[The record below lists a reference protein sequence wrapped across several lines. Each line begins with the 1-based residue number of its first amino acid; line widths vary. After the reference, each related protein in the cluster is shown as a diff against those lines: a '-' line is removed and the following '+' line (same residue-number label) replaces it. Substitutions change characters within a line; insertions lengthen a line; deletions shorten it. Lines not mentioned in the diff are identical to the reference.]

1 MGQLLLKPVLLIY
14 IYTLILPFHSAGK
27 SGTYKWGTW
36 SMVWDFC
43 VINLNEKFFE
53 ISCWSMGKGQTFLQV
68 FVNDSIF
75 CSGLFM
81 VMLQQAQI

>member
-1 MGQLLLKPVLLIY
+1 MVL
-14 IYTLILPFHSAGK
+14 
-27 SGTYKWGTW
+27 
-36 SMVWDFC
+36 DFC

-75 CSGLFM
+75 WSGLFM
-81 VMLQQAQI
+81 VMLEQAQI